1 MLSGFL
7 FYIFASVLVVSALLA
22 VLSKNY
28 VHSVLWL
35 VLAFFNA
42 SWLYLMLSY
51 EFIAMLLVIVYV
63 GAIATLFL
71 FVVMMVDVG
80 KAIKSDKK
88 ITALAT
94 IVSIVLC
101 VEILL
106 SISNIK
112 HSLSAVQVVTEEAN
126 FNNTKDLGM
135 IIYTD
140 FFYGFQ
146 LVGFILFVAMVGVV
160 HVISTS
166 GAMDSAIPQ
175 KRQSSIKQ
183 ILRNPKSS
191 ISIVKVKSRSG
202 VSDIEGNDN

>member
-1 MLSGFL
+1 
-7 FYIFASVLVVSALLA
+7 
-22 VLSKNY
+22 
-28 VHSVLWL
+28 
-35 VLAFFNA
+35 
-42 SWLYLMLSY
+42 MLSY